1 MAARKKTTRK
11 KRPVKEASYKVTKTR
26 SDAGATDTEDETVNA
41 ATSAEA
47 AEKVMKKDPRKG
59 RYDKVEIE
67 RDAGGSSR
75 VRSEPDTVSKVK
87 PATTG
92 MAGFESVEYP
102 YNVALPMG
110 FTKLF
115 DALPKKL
122 TESLTFGSRYG
133 KLHITVPDAATLGSL
148 VEETQ
153 KKARGKTA
161 VKEMAGLV
169 AHGITESV
177 NK

>member
-1 MAARKKTTRK
+1 MATRKKTTRK
-11 KRPVKEASYKVTKTR
+11 KTVRETSYKVTKTR

-47 AEKVMKKDPRKG
+47 AEKAMKKDPRKG

-67 RDAGGSSR
+67 KDAGGSSR
-75 VRSEPDTVSKVK
+75 VRTEPDTVSKVK
-87 PATTG
+87 PETTG
-92 MAGFESVEYP
+92 MAGFESADYP

-110 FTKLF
+110 FKALF
-115 DALPKKL
+115 DTLPKKL
-122 TESLTFGSRYG
+122 TEGLTFGSRYG
-133 KLHITVPDAATLGSL
+133 KLHITVPDAKTLKSL
-148 VEETQ
+148 VTEVE

-169 AHGITESV
+169 ANGINESV